1 LRARAMT
8 LRPICGLQRFSIGF
22 QSLSNAS

>member
-8 LRPICGLQRFSIGF
+8 LRPIGGRQRFSIGF